1 MHVDLKS
8 QKQAA
13 ETFHTSHQLV
23 AQVPSTVCHHQR
35 APPAPFATAHT
46 AAVELCSRKHQQER
60 LQIPAP
66 PPTHCETLGL
76 EGLRE
81 PCQASPVRSREPI
94 PTMCSTQGAAERG
107 YAFCSLQNKPPPL
120 TRLGCW
126 ALPAF
131 QALLPPTT
139 GCYKTSQG
147 ASIQM
152 WPQLWAR
159 SKVWLSQER
168 GSEGLSKPTTTP
180 EGSMG
185 WLSPS
190 RGAGHPLKKKT
201 RQ

>member
-13 ETFHTSHQLV
+13 ETFHTSHQVV
-23 AQVPSTVCHHQR
+23 AQVPSTVCHRQR

-81 PCQASPVRSREPI
+81 PCQASPVRSRVPI

-107 YAFCSLQNKPPPL
+107 YAFCSLQTNHHPSPDLAVGPFPHF
-120 TRLGCW
+120 RHFC
-126 ALPAF
+126 
-131 QALLPPTT
+131 LPPQVVTRHPK
-139 GCYKTSQG
+139 GQASRCGPSSGQG
-147 ASIQM
+147 A
-152 WPQLWAR
+152 R
-159 SKVWLSQER
+159 S
-168 GSEGLSKPTTTP
+168 G
-180 EGSMG
+180 
-185 WLSPS
+185 
-190 RGAGHPLKKKT
+190 
-201 RQ
+201 